1 MSWRTVDAAEFSRG
15 YTRAGARVRRVLVGM
30 SILGQ
35 VFGVVLWA
43 FAAQPTP
50 VLRPVPTVLH
60 AHSTWSTGNLSLDD
74 LATLASA
81 RGIEAIFL
89 TENHLQRFEYG
100 VFPLRGVLRHV
111 VEYPSV
117 LAKGPEA
124 FLRAVETTNARHT
137 DVLIIP
143 GVEVIPQYFWTGN
156 LLDGTLTM
164 HNAQKNLLALGL
176 YNSEDYREL
185 PVVGN
190 AGAAPWSLW
199 TLWLLSPALLIIP
212 GVWLLCSTR
221 RRVVHLQHFRVAEE
235 RRRTLPGVFC
245 LLAGLL
251 LLVNNYPFC
260 RPPVSAYDPN
270 AGLKPYQDVIDFVAA
285 RRGLTVWSL
294 PEARDHQV
302 VTVLG
307 LRATI
312 HTDPYPDDLLRTD
325 RFAAF
330 GGLYEDTTTFT
341 NPGHGW
347 DQLLLAYVRGQRRAP
362 AWAVGEAAFHY
373 EGQAGKRLGDAQ
385 TVLLTERKDAS
396 SLLAALR
403 GGHAYARLR
412 TNDENLALER
422 FQVVSPNSGSAEA
435 GDDLR
440 LRVGDRPEVH
450 ATVGSVSG
458 RRLAVE
464 LRLVRSGV
472 VVQTIRGDTP
482 VVLRWMEPPLPPD
495 SPLYYRLEATGR
507 AGLHLLSN
515 PIFVRASGGQP
526 E

>member
-1 MSWRTVDAAEFSRG
+1 MSWKRIDAAEFPARRR
-15 YTRAGARVRRVLVGM
+15 RAGACARRLIAVSGTLGCVLGAA
-30 SILGQ
+30 
-35 VFGVVLWA
+35 LWA
-43 FAAQPTP
+43 VAAQPTP
-50 VLRPVPTVLH
+50 PLRPVPTLLH

-81 RGIEAIFL
+81 RGVEAIFL

-100 VFPLRGVLRHV
+100 VFPLRGVLRYAV
-111 VEYPSV
+111 DYPSV
-117 LAKGPEA
+117 LAKSPES
-124 FLRAVETTNARHT
+124 FLRAVEATNARHG

-143 GVEVIPQYFWTGN
+143 GTEVMPQYFWTGN
-156 LLDGTLTM
+156 LLDGSLTM

-176 YNSEDYREL
+176 YTSDDYREL

-212 GVWLLCSTR
+212 GIWLLCSTR
-221 RRVVHLQHFRVAEE
+221 RRVVHLQHFRVTEE
-235 RRRTLPGVFC
+235 RRRILPGGLC

-251 LLVNNYPFC
+251 LLVNNYPF
-260 RPPVSAYDPN
+260 RRAPVSAYDTD
-270 AGLKPYQDVIDFVAA
+270 AGLKPYQDVIDFVAT
-285 RRGLTVWSL
+285 RRGLAVWSL

-307 LRATI
+307 FRATI
-312 HTDPYPDDLLRTD
+312 HTDPYPGDLLRTD

-330 GGLYEDTTTFT
+330 GGLYEDTTAFT
-341 NPGHGW
+341 DPGQGW
-347 DQLLLAYVRGQRRAP
+347 DQLLLAYVRGRRRAP

-373 EGQAGKRLGDAQ
+373 EGQAGKRLGDVQ

-403 GGHAYARLR
+403 GGRAYARLR
-412 TNDENLALER
+412 TNDENLVLDR
-422 FQVVSPNSGSAEA
+422 FQVASPNSEPAEA

-458 RRLAVE
+458 RRLAIEV
-464 LRLVRSGV
+464 RLVRSGAI
-472 VVQTIRGDTP
+472 VQTIRGETP
-482 VVLRWMEPPLPPD
+482 VVLQWTEPPLSPD
-495 SPLYYRLEATGR
+495 SPLYYRLEATGP

-515 PIFVRASGGQP
+515 PIFVRTSGGQP
-526 E
+526 Q